1 MPSLVKRLVGSLEC
15 LGSLDLAA
23 SFDLARSAS
32 KVPAMLLVSIPA
44 HCKAYFV
51 LAVSMPAL
59 WQLRVIC
66 LTMVLGEAG
75 LELDIAAALPVN
87 ASLAS

>member
-1 MPSLVKRLVGSLEC
+1 MV
-15 LGSLDLAA
+15 GSLDLAA
-23 SFDLARSAS
+23 SFVLARSAS
-32 KVPAMLLVSIPA
+32 KVPAILLVSIPA
-44 HCKAYFV
+44 HCKACIV
-51 LAVSMPAL
+51 PAVSMPAL